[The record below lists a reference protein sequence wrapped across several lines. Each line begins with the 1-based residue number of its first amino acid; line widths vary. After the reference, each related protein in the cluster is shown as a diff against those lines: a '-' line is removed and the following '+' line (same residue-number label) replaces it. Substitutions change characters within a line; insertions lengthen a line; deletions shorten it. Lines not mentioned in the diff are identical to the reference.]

1 MARLIIPV
9 EFKKGDLEELELYER
24 LKSYSAP
31 GSMIKD
37 ILKKRISLDI
47 LYTDKEENK
56 KRHP

>member
-1 MARLIIPV
+1 MVRLIIPV
-9 EFKKGDLEELELYER
+9 EFKKGDIEELKLYER

-47 LYTDKEENK
+47 LYE
-56 KRHP
+56 KRNDNNND

>member
-1 MARLIIPV
+1 MNRLIIPV

-47 LYTDKEENK
+47 LYE
-56 KRHP
+56 KRNDNNND

>member
-1 MARLIIPV
+1 MPRLIIPV
-9 EFKKGDLEELELYER
+9 EFKKGDIEELELYER

-47 LYTDKEENK
+47 LYTDKDENK
-56 KRHP
+56 